1 MQSPGYNPES
11 SHAHPEML
19 KTSATLLLPASQ
31 ALMLSFRHFDVSC
44 HHYPYPHRQ
53 NKSAVAAHMLTKSG
67 QEQLLWRRCGTL
79 PPLPEVVVRAEGVR
93 IEMRTAQHDRSYGF
107 RFKKF
112 DVCISHAKFIR
123 YLGLVAARYS
133 WLI

>member
-1 MQSPGYNPES
+1 MQSPGYSPEC

-19 KTSATLLLPASQ
+19 KTSATLLLNASQ

-44 HHYPYPHRQ
+44 HHHPHRHRQ
-53 NKSAVAAHMLTKSG
+53 NESAVTAHMLTKSG
-67 QEQLLWRRCGTL
+67 HEQLLWRRCGTL
-79 PPLPEVVVRAEGVR
+79 PPLPEVVVQAEGVR
-93 IEMRTAQHDRSYGF
+93 IEMRTAQHDRSYGA

-112 DVCISHAKFIR
+112 DVCISHTQLIL
-123 YLGLVAARYS
+123 YLGLVAAYYS